1 MTQTSAP
8 DVPDE
13 LQKKFAEQGWTPE
26 NLIRVAFER
35 ALGRGY
41 SVDQIGNM
49 LDAGLLTPAKMGD
62 ELETNGSSR
71 VLSANSILNERQYE
85 YVENVKKGRFHLE
98 WLKDDAPAWGNRAEM
113 SDPERGL
120 TLLDINKT
128 YAGEPEDAPELRT
141 MAPRGAVVEPDVP
154 DMGYRYN
161 KKYEVWSENVVSL
174 YEEAVAR
181 QWSATRDIPWEDLKP
196 LPDDL
201 ERAQC
206 QIATFLSEVEMIA
219 SDFPAKWLWQ
229 MNQHFHEVKMF
240 LCTQAM
246 DEARHLEVFR
256 KRALANG
263 GGLMRCLTGTETF
276 LRSILHAPTYAQGSF
291 LMHILGEGLVLD
303 IFRGGEFLAK
313 NKTEK
318 EIYRLCMQD
327 EARHVSY
334 GTMHL
339 KYFFEHHPNREQAIA
354 EMHTL
359 ADAAEMGIPGFL
371 TNPYIIEPLA
381 VLMGDGVKGIDK
393 GMDAVRLIWQRMREE
408 YLNRCA
414 IAGFDRRGLTRIPEE
429 APY

>member
-1 MTQTSAP
+1 MTETATTE
-8 DVPDE
+8 VPDQ
-13 LQKKFAEQGWTPE
+13 LKQKFLEQGWNPE
-26 NLIRVAFER
+26 NLIRMAFER
-35 ALGRGY
+35 SLARGF
-41 SVDQIGNM
+41 SVDQIGNL
-49 LDAGLLTPAKMGD
+49 LDEGLLTPERIGSALG
-62 ELETNGSSR
+62 ENGAAPT
-71 VLSANSILNERQYE
+71 LSMNGLLNEEQYD
-85 YVENVKKGRFHLE
+85 YVENLKKGRFHLQ

-113 SDPERGL
+113 RDPERGL
-120 TLLDINKT
+120 TLMDINRT
-128 YAGEPEDAPELRT
+128 YAGEPEDAPKLRT
-141 MAPRGAVVEPDVP
+141 MAPRGAVVEPDLP
-154 DMGYRYN
+154 DMGYIYN
-161 KKYEVWSENVVSL
+161 EKYQVWAENVVPL

-196 LPDDL
+196 LPEDL

-206 QIATFLSEVEMIA
+206 QIATLLTEIEMIA

-263 GGLMRCLTGTETF
+263 GGLMRCLTGTEVF
-276 LRSILHAPTYAQGSF
+276 LKTILHAPTYIQGSF
-291 LMHILGEGLVLD
+291 LMHVLGEGLVLD

-313 NKTEK
+313 NKTEQ

-339 KYFFEHHPNREQAIA
+339 KYYLEHTPNREQALA
-354 EMHTL
+354 DMHDL

-371 TNPYIIEPLA
+371 TNPYIVEPLA

-393 GMDAVRLIWQRMREE
+393 GMDAVRLIWKRMREE

-414 IAGFDRRGLTRIPEE
+414 IAGFDRRSVTRIPEE